1 MSGYLSRARL
11 KSASRPVASKLVR
24 AAIPKPIV
32 PAPIVRDFLFV
43 ETLYD
48 KRLLPNKY
56 SAVMDHCAAH
66 FNVTRAEMVS
76 ASRKPLTFRARAT
89 FCFICFKYTKL
100 SLSEQGRMLGG
111 RDRTT
116 ILHAI
121 RMAEKRDEIKL
132 AAQYIMCL
140 INEDCL

>member
-11 KSASRPVASKLVR
+11 KSASRPIASKLVR

-32 PAPIVRDFLFV
+32 PVPVVHDFLFV

-48 KRLLPNKY
+48 KRLLPDKY
-56 SAVMDHCAAH
+56 ATVMDHCAAH

-76 ASRKPLTFRARAT
+76 ASRKPPTFKARAA
-89 FCFICFKYTKL
+89 FCFIFFKCTKL
-100 SLSEQGRMLGG
+100 SQSELGRMLGG
-111 RDRTT
+111 RDHTT

-132 AAQYIMCL
+132 AAQSIMRL